1 MAVLPADLKAANGG
15 RLEPSLLF
23 PDEDATALDQRLQKY
38 IDQGVVRAAGLTG
51 TELDDAVALWAY
63 HRAFE
68 AVWVRLSSN
77 PANVDLRDQGSAS
90 YLREQ
95 IQNFKDLSDAALEE
109 FVDAVPEAAAADGD
123 WPAIRSHRREMIG

>member
-77 PANVDLRDQGSAS
+77 PSSVQLNDQGSS
-90 YLREQ
+90 QYLITQ
-95 IQNFKDLSDAALEE
+95 IQNFKDLSDAVLAEFEE
-109 FVDAVPEAAAADGD
+109 VVDSGIADTSV